1 MTPEGFKKHKDT
13 PAFAAWLEGVE
24 IEYLNT
30 CGWCE
35 FLGASP
41 GWHENT
47 EYRVK
52 PTPKT
57 VEMWVNVG
65 HHMVMPTLYTNKTAA
80 DNRSGATRIA
90 CVPVTVTYTVGEG
103 L

>member
-1 MTPEGFKKHKDT
+1 MTPEGFKKHKHLIEQWADG
-13 PAFAAWLEGVE
+13 AE
-24 IEYLNT
+24 IEME
-30 CGWCE
+30 CSCCWE
-35 FLGASP
+35 PVVEPSWVF
-41 GWHENT
+41 HQ

-52 PTPKT
+52 PAPKT

-90 CVPVTVTYTVGEG
+90 CVPVTVTYTEGEG